1 MPWQPSTYLAAQCR
15 VGTATAALLLFLAMK
30 RKVQSQKPVTTD
42 PMLTVMEMAQLL
54 DQNSAFLVYVK
65 QTDNKSRD
73 DNGRF

>member
-1 MPWQPSTYLAAQCR
+1 M
-15 VGTATAALLLFLAMK
+15 LLFLAMK
-30 RKVQSQKPVTTD
+30 RKVQSQRPVTTD